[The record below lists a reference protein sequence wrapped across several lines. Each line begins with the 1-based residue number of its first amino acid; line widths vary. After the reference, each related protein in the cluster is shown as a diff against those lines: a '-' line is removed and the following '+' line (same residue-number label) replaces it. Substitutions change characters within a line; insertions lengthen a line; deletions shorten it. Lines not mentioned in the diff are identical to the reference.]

1 MDIDSDL
8 EQQFEDAMGGD
19 TVALQQLLL
28 ARYDALAGMIRTRI
42 PASLRSVVDV
52 DDVLQMTFVQ
62 VFKGISTFKDG
73 NATAFFAWVR
83 SIAEARLAD
92 AIRMATRQKRGG
104 DWNRVREAGAN
115 ASASYIDL
123 LTLLAD
129 EDRRSPSRSAA
140 AHEAVVALQV
150 AVAGLPD
157 DQREAIQL
165 RYIECLTLDEVV
177 QKMGRSEAA
186 IRGLLHRGKATLKT
200 SMGQPSTWFSQT

>member
-1 MDIDSDL
+1 MDSDL

-19 TVALQQLLL
+19 AVALQQLLL

-42 PASLRSVVDV
+42 PAPLRSVVDV
-52 DDVLQMTFVQ
+52 EDVMQMTFVQ
-62 VFKGISTFKDG
+62 VFKGFSTFKDG
-73 NATAFFAWVR
+73 NAVAFFVWVR

-92 AIRMATRQKRGG
+92 AIRMATRQKRGR
-104 DWNRVREAGAN
+104 DWKRVQEGAN

-200 SMGQPSTWFSQT
+200 SLGQPSTWFSQT